1 MRILVLQHHVAEHPG
16 VFRDFMA
23 EDGVEWDVVQ
33 LQQGEALPALDGYD
47 ALWVMGGPQDVWQE
61 DEYPW
66 LVAEKRLIH
75 EAVFERAMPFL
86 GCCLGHQLLGEV
98 AGGRCGAM
106 ATAEMGVCGVS
117 LTGEGHDDRLLDGI
131 EAQFKALQ
139 WHGAEITE
147 VPHDVAVLARSPAS
161 AIQAIR
167 VGDRAWGLQYHVE
180 VTEHTVGEWGAIPA
194 YAEALEQALG
204 AGALPGLEAEARANI
219 DAFNRDA
226 RTLYRNFMA
235 AAGG

>member
-1 MRILVLQHHVAEHPG
+1 MRILVVQHHTAEHPG

-23 EDGVEWDVVQ
+23 EDGVDWDAVQ
-33 LQQGEALPALDGYD
+33 VQEGEALPALDAYD

-61 DEYPW
+61 DEHPW
-66 LVAEKRLIH
+66 LVPEKRLIH
-75 EAVFERAMPFL
+75 EAVFERNLPFL

-106 ATAEMGVCGVS
+106 DTAEVGVRDVALS
-117 LTGEGHDDRLLDGI
+117 GEGHDDRLLQGI
-131 EAQFKALQ
+131 ESQFKALQ
-139 WHGAEITE
+139 WHGAEVIE
-147 VPHDVAVLARSPAS
+147 VPREVAVLARSAAC
-161 AIQAIR
+161 AIEAIR

-180 VTEHTVGEWGAIPA
+180 VTENTVGEWAAIPA

-204 AGALPGLEAEARANI
+204 ANALPDLEAETRANI
-219 DAFNRDA
+219 EAFNRDA

-235 AAGG
+235 IVGA